1 MIVSSSLITD
11 LWKFMF
17 STIQSRGA
25 WKSSLC
31 FKRLELGI
39 LFRWLC
45 RHSLIHNSGFP
56 SAWFLTQ
63 LLFRSNLWPVRVD
76 FGSKIKKSEL
86 RKKEKIAEKRH
97 FFTKTWMLVVWSS
110 IITNILY
117 HICVMIMLMMI
128 ITIST
133 LMPLTHSP
141 WASLA
146 SRLLIQ
152 YSSSSTRRHRW
163 QHVICENQPVINEI
177 HHRYQNPVSHLYTQT
192 NCCQPFL
199 TG

>member
-1 MIVSSSLITD
+1 MKVKS
-11 LWKFMF
+11 MF
-17 STIQSRGA
+17 QKTGA
-25 WKSSLC
+25 GNPFSVALSAFSHPQLRISLC
-31 FKRLELGI
+31 LVP
-39 LFRWLC
+39 
-45 RHSLIHNSGFP
+45 NSAAL
-56 SAWFLTQ
+56 S
-63 LLFRSNLWPVRVD
+63 LWPMRVD
-76 FGSKIKKSEL
+76 FESKKVNLENK
-86 RKKEKIAEKRH
+86 KIAEKIH
-97 FFTKTWMLVVWSS
+97 FFTKTWMWVVWSS

-117 HICVMIMLMMI
+117 NICVMMMMMKI
-128 ITIST
+128 ITIAT

-163 QHVICENQPVINEI
+163 QPAICENQPVINEI